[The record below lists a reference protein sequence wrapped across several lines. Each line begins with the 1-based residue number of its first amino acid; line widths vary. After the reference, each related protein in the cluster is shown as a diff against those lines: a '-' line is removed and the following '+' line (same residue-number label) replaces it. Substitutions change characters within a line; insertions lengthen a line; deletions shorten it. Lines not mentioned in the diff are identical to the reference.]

1 MTFGLHRIQESIAEA
16 TRPSIPTSPSNQFDG
31 SSKLWSLLI
40 LLFRRET
47 SRETLVERRLLPL
60 LVNLVEPF
68 SCCKVPR
75 PGMLKSPSL
84 LDCVPMSSQ
93 SNHKSMAKKQNR
105 LLRQQ
110 LRLVEEEVVS
120 VVEVVVEEV
129 EDLEEGDEVPV
140 HLDWEI
146 SPSEIWAVYHQSIAA
161 TSRVSNSHK
170 AISSFVLTSLAV
182 AKRALDPSTSC
193 HIVFIVLLE
202 NPTSLLYFKSEMI
215 YLSERSS
222 PCYLVSPPSSTT

>member
-1 MTFGLHRIQESIAEA
+1 MTFEPHRIQESIAEA

-47 SRETLVERRLLPL
+47 SRETSVERRLLPL

-93 SNHKSMAKKQNR
+93 SNHKSMAKKQDR

-120 VVEVVVEEV
+120 VVEVVVEEVEV

-170 AISSFVLTSLAV
+170 AISRFVLTSSRQESTGSFNIMSHCLHV
-182 AKRALDPSTSC
+182 ASQKLD
-193 HIVFIVLLE
+193 I
-202 NPTSLLYFKSEMI
+202 
-215 YLSERSS
+215 S
-222 PCYLVSPPSSTT
+222 PLIQI